1 VSMWRFARLRAVPW
15 LLLFEV
21 ARGVQSHV
29 METLSPADRRRV
41 AEILRTSKGNPQ
53 KVTPRERAELRRIAG
68 KLDLKRLARDLVPRV
83 VAGRRRVR
91 R

>member
-1 VSMWRFARLRAVPW
+1 VSRLRFARLRAVPW

-68 KLDLKRLARDLVPRV
+68 KLDLKRLARDLVPA
-83 VAGRRRVR
+83 VARGRKRRR
-91 R
+91 